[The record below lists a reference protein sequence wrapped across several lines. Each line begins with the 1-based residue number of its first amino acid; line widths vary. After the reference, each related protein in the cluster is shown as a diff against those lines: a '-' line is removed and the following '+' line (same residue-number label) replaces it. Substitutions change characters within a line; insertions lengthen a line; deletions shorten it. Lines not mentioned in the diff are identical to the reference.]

1 MTLFSSL
8 PIRQPGS
15 IGAWCYDDEGTAH
28 IKALLAECAEAGV
41 EMFVFA
47 QVGARVCGE

>member
-47 QVGARVCGE
+47 QVGVRVW